1 MSPDQYKELKKGIVL
16 TAAYYS
22 RDLKPE
28 VVNMMADDLIDLPFD
43 EVSKAFAEYRRN
55 PKNRAMPLPAQI
67 RDIVAPAANP
77 ESAAREAAAK
87 ITQAITRFGYSNPGP
102 AKEFLGDATWSVIQ
116 TFGGWNFICT
126 SHGVTIDPSVFHAQV
141 RDRLSDVHREGK
153 TFRHLSLA
161 SSEHGEMLEQSN
173 LDKERARQIQEFMN
187 KGGI

>member
-1 MSPDQYKELKKGIVL
+1 MDDRKKLAYTLEATALYYGRKIEQQVL
-16 TAAYYS
+16 T
-22 RDLKPE
+22 
-28 VVNMMADDLIDLPFD
+28 MMIDDLIDLPV
-43 EVSKAFAEYRRN
+43 EQILEAYTMYRRN